1 MPENSIV
8 DTPRNTSYFT
18 KFTHGGKGFK
28 IIRSNVSLQDLSSI
42 DFSSFEDEVV
52 DPNFGADSS
61 YFFES
66 QQFKLNPCKTVLTKE
81 SLTKVSAKSATTR
94 TEKALKVNFYRE
106 KSSYNNTNVP
116 SFSRFYNELK
126 NLKKV
131 DPNLRSKLSF
141 TYFC

>member
-8 DTPRNTSYFT
+8 NTPQNTSYFT
-18 KFTHGGKGFK
+18 KFTQGGKGFK
-28 IIRSNVSLQDLSSI
+28 IIRSNVSLQDISST
-42 DFSSFEDEVV
+42 DFSSFDPGEVV

-81 SLTKVSAKSATTR
+81 SLPIKGPSKSAFIQR
-94 TEKALKVNFYRE
+94 PMKAEYYRE
-106 KSSYNNTNVP
+106 KSYSNNTNVP
-116 SFSRFYNELK
+116 SFSRFYKELK

-131 DPNLRSKLSF
+131 DPNMRTKLSF